1 MARKLTTAEIK
12 ANENVAK
19 AEKAVQQDKKVHSNA
34 TKKVKKYKKAKNK
47 KLTNKWQ
54 KKEKSSKRKL
64 ERDQKTLE
72 SYKSKAK
79 KTKDNVVANEN
90 LQTIS
95 RDINEHNSVLN
106 NGGHGAIY
114 QSDGSSTEVIYIS
127 PTETESED
135 TSSNVTTYQIDEGA
149 PVSNYAR
156 VANKTV
162 SLAGI
167 ITGENRADAEAKF
180 YKLRVWHS
188 RHYELTYKGNIYYK
202 HLLISDIQKSHK
214 DKIDNLDVVITFTFA
229 YQAEITTQSDK
240 SSKTSKK
247 KSSKSKKTVSGNRT
261 KNYTAI
267 TIKPGDTLWGYSQKY
282 GKSVAWLQKVNHI
295 KGTTIYSGKKIRVK

>member
-1 MARKLTTAEIK
+1 MARKLTKAEIK
-12 ANENVAK
+12 ANAKVKK
-19 AEKAVQQDKKVHSNA
+19 AEKAVKKAKKAYNNA
-34 TKKVKKYKKAKNK
+34 TKKVRHYKKTKNK
-47 KLTNKWQ
+47 KLTSKWQ
-54 KKEKSSKRKL
+54 KKKKSSKRKL
-64 ERDQKTLE
+64 DRDQKTLK
-72 SYKSKAK
+72 SAQSKAK
-79 KTKDNVVANEN
+79 RVKNSSIANEN

-95 RDINEHNSVLN
+95 QSINEHNSVLN

-135 TSSNVTTYQIDEGA
+135 TSSNVSTYQIDKGA

-156 VANKTV
+156 VASKTV

-229 YQAEITTQSDK
+229 YQAEITTKNGK
-240 SSKTSKK
+240 SSKK
-247 KSSKSKKTVSGNRT
+247 KSSKSKKTVSHSRT
-261 KNYTAI
+261 KSYTSI

-295 KGTTIYSGKKIRVK
+295 KGTTIYAGKKIRVK